1 MSLRFF
7 VLLLID
13 VFIAISFTQN
23 WMLPSVD
30 FRLYTVQPSVD
41 YLFYVFDL
49 LILPHSEIMIFNSK
63 PNITL
68 SVLSL
73 YA

>member
-1 MSLRFF
+1 MILRFF

-49 LILPHSEIMIFNSK
+49 LILPYFEIMIFNSK